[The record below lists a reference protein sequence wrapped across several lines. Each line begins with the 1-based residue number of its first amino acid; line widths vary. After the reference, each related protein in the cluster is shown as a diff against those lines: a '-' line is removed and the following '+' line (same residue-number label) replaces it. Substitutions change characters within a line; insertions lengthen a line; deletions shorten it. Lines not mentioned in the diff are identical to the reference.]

1 MTGIRCRAEAKDFSS
16 NLCVQ
21 TSSEAH
27 PASCTMGTGCSL
39 PGVKR
44 GLGVTLTTHPH
55 LVPRSRMSR
64 SHTFP
69 PWCLHGG
76 SGTAFTFIDNRY
88 IFLSLGLTTYEECLC
103 IDTCLYNR
111 RVADV
116 PQMVE
121 QSCATTGHKGI
132 QILFQSST
140 FVSMPKNLSDLLT

>member
-21 TSSEAH
+21 TGSEAH
-27 PASCTMGTGCSL
+27 PTSYPMGTGCSL
-39 PGVKR
+39 PGVKF
-44 GLGVTLTTHPH
+44 GLGVTLTTLPH

-76 SGTAFTFIDNRY
+76 SGTAFNFIGNRY

-103 IDTCLYNR
+103 IDTSLYNR
-111 RVADV
+111 RDADV
-116 PQMVE
+116 SQVIK
-121 QSCATTGHKGI
+121 QSFATTDHKGI